1 MADQGLFAFFF
12 LIKDNYLVENR
23 PIKREN
29 ITISHGNW
37 LLRLELAF
45 FSFPSLYS
53 FRAVVSNCSGQV
65 MDPENQNIRKES
77 YVLVTIF

>member
-1 MADQGLFAFFF
+1 MADQGLFAFLF

-29 ITISHGNW
+29 IIISHGNW

-45 FSFPSLYS
+45 FSYHVIIC
-53 FRAVVSNCSGQV
+53 AIVIIW
-65 MDPENQNIRKES
+65 ENIIISHGN
-77 YVLVTIF
+77 YLF